1 MLTGLYFGSFNPI
14 HNGHLMLANYL
25 VEYGGIGELWF
36 VISPQNPFKEKKS
49 LLPDYQRLE
58 LVHRAVDDFKKFRAC
73 DVEFSLPK
81 PSYTID
87 TLTYLKE
94 KYPNKEFCLIIGSDN
109 VERFPRW
116 KNAQQIIDNYH
127 ILIFPRKDCPVGDF
141 ANYPNVHIVDAPLIE
156 VSSTFIRESIANGK
170 DVRFY
175 MPPKVWEY
183 VDDMNFYK
191 K

>member
-73 DVEFSLPK
+73 DVEFGLPK

-183 VDDMNFYK
+183 VDEMNFYK

>member
-25 VEYGGIGELWF
+25 VEYGDIGELWF

-183 VDDMNFYK
+183 VDEMNFYK

>member
-58 LVHRAVDDFKKFRAC
+58 LVHRAVDGYKKFRAC
-73 DVEFSLPK
+73 DVEFGLPK

-109 VERFPRW
+109 IERFPRW

-127 ILIFPRKDCPVGDF
+127 ILVFPRKDCPIGDF
-141 ANYPNVHIVDAPLIE
+141 ANLPNVHIVDAPLIE
-156 VSSTFIRESIANGK
+156 VSSTFIRESIADGK

-175 MPPKVWEY
+175 MPEKVWEY
-183 VDDMNFYK
+183 VDEMNFYK

>member
-183 VDDMNFYK
+183 VDEMNYYK

>member
-183 VDDMNFYK
+183 VDEMNFYK